1 MRCVTPAKDAPAP
14 LDARRPERTD
24 GRPAPELRATATAPV
39 SASHDALGGS
49 PLDPRLTFASFV
61 IGRSNTLA
69 HAAARQV
76 AEGRR
81 GDRVMFNPLYIH
93 AGVGLGKTHLLQAVT
108 WAGNSGSER
117 KVLYLTAEKFMYG
130 FVAALKTQTA
140 LAFKEAL
147 RGIDV
152 LVIDDLQFL
161 QGKSTQA
168 EFCHTLNALI
178 DAGRQ
183 VVIAADRPPSD
194 LESLDDRVRSR
205 LAGGLVVEMGSL
217 GEELR
222 LGILKS
228 RVAAARAH
236 HATFDVPAPVL
247 DYLARTIT
255 HNGRDLEGAVNRLL
269 AHSKLNAQPVT
280 LEMAEREVRDL
291 IRPQEPKR
299 IKIEDI
305 QRVVARQYNVSRSDL
320 LSSRRTANVVR
331 PRQVA
336 MYLAKTLTLRSLPE
350 IGRRF
355 GGRDHTTVLH
365 AVRKIEALVAKDVAL
380 VRRGR
385 SRSSASCRSNA
396 RTGSSPPCGTGW
408 PVAAAAD
415 RGAAGH
421 FCRKRGERPRRFPC
435 AGGHPRHLAVPPR
448 VWSNP
453 ASIRLFGFQ
462 MPRRCL
468 SGRPAFPSLGSG
480 GYCNEGHGRTRAT
493 AEIAGPRP
501 SRGRAPQHHSDPRQ
515 RAVPRRKRPAV
526 AESHRPRPRGD
537 RNAGGGNRDRRLD
550 HRAGAHVLRHRAQT
564 ARRLADRAGRRRRPR
579 GAGDPR
585 RPLALHAADPAGKR
599 FPGSRRRRHDAFVH
613 AGRRRPEAA
622 DRPHAVRDLDRRDA
636 LLPQRHL
643 SARAGTRQGRDPAR
657 GRDRRPSAGAGRSAV
672 AEGRGRHAGR
682 DRAAQDR
689 RRSAAADRGQ

>member
-1 MRCVTPAKDAPAP
+1 MASSAKLEQGGEFGQDSWGRVKGRLRTSVGEDVYSSWFARMDLESINDDCVRMSVPTKFLKSWIQAHYSDRVLTCWQAEVPQMSRVDLTVRTPMRCAAPVKDAKTQ
-14 LDARRPERTD
+14 LDEHRSERND
-24 GRPAPELRATATAPV
+24 NRPATELRVAATAPV

-49 PLDPRLTFASFV
+49 PLDPRLTFGSFV
-61 IGRSNTLA
+61 VGRSNTLA

-81 GDRVMFNPLYIH
+81 GDSVMFNPLYIH

-108 WAGNSGSER
+108 WAGNSGAER
-117 KVLYLTAEKFMYG
+117 KVLYLTVEKFMYG
-130 FVAALKTQTA
+130 FVAALKSQTA

-194 LESLDDRVRSR
+194 LEALDERVRSR

-222 LGILKS
+222 LDILKS
-228 RVAAARAH
+228 RVTAARAH
-236 HATFDVPAPVL
+236 HATFDVPQPVL
-247 DYLARTIT
+247 EYLAKTIT
-255 HNGRDLEGAVNRLL
+255 HNGRDLEGAINRLL
-269 AHSKLNAQPVT
+269 AHSKLNATAVT

-299 IKIEDI
+299 VKIEDI

-365 AVRKIEALVAKDVAL
+365 AVRKIEALVAKDISLSDEVEFL
-380 VRRGR
+380 
-385 SRSSASCRSNA
+385 
-396 RTGSSPPCGTGW
+396 
-408 PVAAAAD
+408 
-415 RGAAGH
+415 
-421 FCRKRGERPRRFPC
+421 KRQLQE
-435 AGGHPRHLAVPPR
+435 
-448 VWSNP
+448 
-453 ASIRLFGFQ
+453 
-462 MPRRCL
+462 
-468 SGRPAFPSLGSG
+468 
-480 GYCNEGHGRTRAT
+480 
-493 AEIAGPRP
+493 
-501 SRGRAPQHHSDPRQ
+501 
-515 RAVPRRKRPAV
+515 
-526 AESHRPRPRGD
+526 
-537 RNAGGGNRDRRLD
+537 
-550 HRAGAHVLRHRAQT
+550 
-564 ARRLADRAGRRRRPR
+564 
-579 GAGDPR
+579 
-585 RPLALHAADPAGKR
+585 
-599 FPGSRRRRHDAFVH
+599 
-613 AGRRRPEAA
+613 
-622 DRPHAVRDLDRRDA
+622 
-636 LLPQRHL
+636 
-643 SARAGTRQGRDPAR
+643 
-657 GRDRRPSAGAGRSAV
+657 
-672 AEGRGRHAGR
+672 
-682 DRAAQDR
+682 
-689 RRSAAADRGQ
+689 